1 MRSPSP
7 AAAVYRSIEAIPA
20 ADWDR
25 CFPGDPEGWDF
36 YRAVEDAGP
45 PGFEWRYIALLE
57 DGQPVA
63 VAPVFLTRYRLDTT
77 VQGPLRRI
85 TEALARA
92 LPRLMT
98 LNLAA
103 LGSPVAEQCHL
114 GFAPEVA
121 DERKPAMLDHLLDA
135 FEDLATAE
143 NCGLTA
149 IKDAGEADMPS
160 WRSFAARRGYQAMP
174 GLPTGVLKVPP
185 GGLDAYLA
193 TLSRATRKDLR
204 RKLRAR
210 ESLRVE
216 RRHAIDDI
224 VAEVGALYEETVA
237 HSAMQFEHLPSD
249 YFAAV
254 LRRLAPAASM
264 VLYWANERLVAF
276 NLMIETPTR
285 LVDKYIGM
293 HYPAVRRYNLYYLS
307 WLENVAYCAER
318 GIGTYQSGQAF
329 YGPKLRLGCRL
340 SPNWLMFRHRRPAL
354 NAIFR
359 LVAKLVRLDRFDP
372 AIARLMEEHA

>member
-1 MRSPSP
+1 MRPPSP
-7 AAAVYRSIEAIPA
+7 AVAVYRSIEAISPA
-20 ADWDR
+20 AWDR
-25 CFPGDPEGWDF
+25 CFPGDPEGWAF

-45 PGFEWRYIALLE
+45 PGFDWRYIALLE

-77 VQGPLRRI
+77 VQGPLKRI
-85 TEALARA
+85 TEAIGRA

-114 GFAPEVA
+114 GFAPHVP
-121 DERKPAMLDHLLDA
+121 DPRKPALLEQLLDA
-135 FEDLATAE
+135 FEALAEAE
-143 NCGLTA
+143 RCGLMA
-149 IKDAGEADMPS
+149 IKDASELDMPL
-160 WRSFAARRGYQAMP
+160 WRQVAGRRGYQPMP
-174 GLPTGVLKVPP
+174 GLPTGVLKIPS
-185 GGLDAYLA
+185 GGLEGYLA
-193 TLSRATRKDLR
+193 TLSRATRKDLK

-210 ESLRVE
+210 DGLRVE
-216 RRHAIDDI
+216 RRHAIDDV

-237 HSAMQFEHLPSD
+237 NSELQFEHLPPD

-254 LRRLAPAASM
+254 LRRLAPAASI
-264 VLYWANERLVAF
+264 VLYWAEDRLVAF

-307 WLENVAYCAER
+307 WLENVVYCAER

-329 YGPKLRLGCRL
+329 YGPKVRLGCRL

-354 NAIFR
+354 NAVLR
-359 LVAKLVRLDRFDP
+359 LVARVVRLDRFDP
-372 AIARLMEEHA
+372 EVARLMEEHA